1 MKDQSFNEKII
12 YSTSEDKDRS
22 EKDNSTDKGCGW
34 TVTRN
39 KDAEHKQHRQ
49 PKKGSYPCTYGP
61 LCRYKGL
68 CKFDHSSGK
77 SLILCRFGNQCR
89 RQGCVYAHQQQ
100 PEASMKVLG
109 EFRRELPTLQERGQ
123 SFGLKTHR
131 LLKEEMAKLT
141 PGEREELTQQMN
153 QWTSDLIDG
162 RQFLAQGTRQ
172 NYENRVRNLA
182 LRLLKIR
189 KRRARQ
195 TVSNFRQI
203 FHRQEFPYRRNNMG
217 SDRWNH
223 TRNIE
228 EITRRTVIRG
238 CKLGTA
244 CKGLAC
250 TNNDCTLSR

>member
-1 MKDQSFNEKII
+1 ME
-12 YSTSEDKDRS
+12 
-22 EKDNSTDKGCGW
+22 
-34 TVTRN
+34 
-39 KDAEHKQHRQ
+39 
-49 PKKGSYPCTYGP
+49 
-61 LCRYKGL
+61 
-68 CKFDHSSGK
+68 
-77 SLILCRFGNQCR
+77 
-89 RQGCVYAHQQQ
+89 
-100 PEASMKVLG
+100 VLG
-109 EFRRELPTLQERGQ
+109 EFRRELPILQEKGQ

-141 PGEREELTQQMN
+141 PWDREELIQQMN

-189 KRRARQ
+189 KRRTKQ

-223 TRNIE
+223 TRNIG
-228 EITRRTVIRG
+228 EITRRTVR
-238 CKLGTA
+238 LEYVFSATD
-244 CKGLAC
+244 GLSS
-250 TNNDCTLSR
+250 NM